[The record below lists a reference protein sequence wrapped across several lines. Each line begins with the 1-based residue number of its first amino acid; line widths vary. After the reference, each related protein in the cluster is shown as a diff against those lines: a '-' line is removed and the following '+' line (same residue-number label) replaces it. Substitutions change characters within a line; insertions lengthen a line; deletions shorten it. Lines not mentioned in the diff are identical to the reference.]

1 MKIKVVKKG
10 TVQPKPLTSCPWMV
24 DYPPEAS
31 R

>member
-10 TVQPKPLTSCPWMV
+10 TVQPKPLTSCPYMI
-24 DYPPEAS
+24 DAPPEA